1 MKFTPRKKSS
11 EFTKFFFLKM
21 FQISYSNIKFVFL
34 GAFFTLASAAQD
46 DGSLLRVAKQAHRKG
61 LVNFSFVFKV
71 IYAKSNFKKKILI

>member
-1 MKFTPRKKSS
+1 MKFTPRKKLS
-11 EFTKFFFLKM
+11 EFTKLLLFFQM
-21 FQISYSNIKFVFL
+21 FQISNIKFFFL